1 MTPDDGPELTRT
13 CAVAVMGKAPR
24 SGRSKT
30 RLAPAVGFEAAAAL
44 SAAFLRDTTENVV
57 RAGRQAPI
65 ASYVAYAPADAAS
78 LVEPHVAIGT
88 ALLVADGTGCEAP
101 RVEGFGRCLLEAV
114 THLLARGHASAC
126 VLNSDGPT
134 LPTGF
139 LVEAAR
145 LLALPGDRAVLG
157 PSRDGGYYLLGLKR
171 AHTAPFENI
180 SWSTADVAE
189 QTVERAASI
198 GLPVERLPSWYDVDD
213 ASALARL
220 VDELNGKAPAGYGAP
235 ATRACLHRLGLDVL
249 TGAA

>member
-1 MTPDDGPELTRT
+1 
-13 CAVAVMGKAPR
+13 MGKAPR

-57 RAGRQAPI
+57 LAGRQAPI

-78 LVEPHVAIGT
+78 LVEPHVATGT
-88 ALLVADGTGCEAP
+88 ALLLADGTGCEAP

-171 AHTAPFENI
+171 PHASLFADI
-180 SWSTADVAE
+180 AWSTDTVAATTRIRADAIGLDVA
-189 QTVERAASI
+189 T
-198 GLPVERLPSWYDVDD
+198 LPEWFDVDD
-213 ASALARL
+213 EPSLAEL
-220 VDELNGKAPAGYGAP
+220 VSSIGRGENGGFEAPV
-235 ATRACLHRLGLDVL
+235 TRAALERLGLLDRP
-249 TGAA
+249 